1 MPQLAE
7 AQLLA
12 PVQMEA
18 AANALGKTAARL
30 KEKIAP
36 EAAEEA

>member
-1 MPQLAE
+1 
-7 AQLLA
+7 
-12 PVQMEA
+12 VQMEA